1 MPAYKGEFEDVLRP
15 FVDAMRHKLASNK
28 YKGKRNWEDDS
39 PETLLKR
46 LKEEIDELEEAI
58 KGGNQIEIL
67 LEAADVGNFAMMVS
81 NVAIALAA
89 GGNGSDQAK
98 TPPKKKLKGS

>member
-1 MPAYKGEFEDVLRP
+1 MPAYKGEYEDVLRP

-28 YKGKRNWEDDS
+28 HRGTRSWQTMSPDD
-39 PETLLKR
+39 LLKM
-46 LKEEIDELEEAI
+46 LKKEVDELAEAI

-67 LEAADVGNFAMMVS
+67 LEAADVGNFAMMLS

-89 GGNGSDQAK
+89 GGNGSDH
-98 TPPKKKLKGS
+98 TIKKNAR